1 MISSDKKQCVGVN
14 SFPYQQAIFILFLGI
29 LKSCDDQE
37 FIDEGKFVIT
47 FTSATFDHASTI
59 FTHQFSSSCKM
70 FITYPGLRLRATI
83 VYKPIKRGCQH
94 GYLSVGN
101 DKYRPDRASLTSYQ
115 FCDHTE
121 NVEIVSR
128 SNVLWVMITR
138 RFDQI
143 VEGHI
148 EIQSSKPAFCHS
160 SQFECSPI
168 QCIPMTSLCDNV
180 KDCDNGKDEYCD
192 SDDSDRCFLCEDGEC
207 ISPTLPRYHYNWG
220 KPFWY
225 ICDGFKHCKDGSDE
239 QEDRCKEPWS
249 LGSDLHSCMTDFPGK
264 SFLTWDKHKCAK
276 KENCFPADDCLHN
289 SVLHRI
295 DSTSIAIVVCAFF
308 VVFVFAIC
316 FIVKSGKKRKRRKQP
331 SVRISSGC
339 QIYRDNTSDNI
350 TTRLQ
355 SAEDEQ
361 QT

>member
-1 MISSDKKQCVGVN
+1 MTN
-14 SFPYQQAIFILFLGI
+14 SFSFVVFVVIFIDGVLNFDNRGI

-83 VYKPIKRGCQH
+83 VYKPTKRGCQH

-128 SNVLWVMITR
+128 SNVLWVMIKR
-138 RFDQI
+138 RFDQT

-192 SDDSDRCFLCEDGEC
+192 SDDSDRCFLCEDGKC

-239 QEDRCKEPWS
+239 QEDRCEEPWS

-339 QIYRDNTSDNI
+339 QIYRDNASDNI
-350 TTRLQ
+350 TNQLQ
-355 SAEDEQ
+355 TTEDEQ

>member
-1 MISSDKKQCVGVN
+1 MYFELLNVGCFIEHGQIKNMISSDKKQCVGVN
-14 SFPYQQAIFILFLGI
+14 SFPYQQAICILFLGI

-148 EIQSSKPAFCHS
+148 EIQSSKP
-160 SQFECSPI
+160 
-168 QCIPMTSLCDNV
+168 
-180 KDCDNGKDEYCD
+180 GK
-192 SDDSDRCFLCEDGEC
+192 
-207 ISPTLPRYHYNWG
+207 
-220 KPFWY
+220 
-225 ICDGFKHCKDGSDE
+225 
-239 QEDRCKEPWS
+239 
-249 LGSDLHSCMTDFPGK
+249 
-264 SFLTWDKHKCAK
+264 
-276 KENCFPADDCLHN
+276 
-289 SVLHRI
+289 
-295 DSTSIAIVVCAFF
+295 
-308 VVFVFAIC
+308 
-316 FIVKSGKKRKRRKQP
+316 
-331 SVRISSGC
+331 
-339 QIYRDNTSDNI
+339 
-350 TTRLQ
+350 
-355 SAEDEQ
+355 
-361 QT
+361 